1 MDLISFLKL
10 PNQDISDLIIKY
22 LVERKI
28 SRQYKNL
35 IFTTIKHACEMN
47 DIILNWKK
55 VKRFVSTEKTD
66 NQRNGKDRG
75 YTHQEIQKILS
86 FSEQRMRTVFLIL
99 ASTGIRAGALQSLR
113 IGDLERMDDDNLYK
127 ITVYSGDREE
137 YFTFCTP
144 ECAKEIDE
152 YLDFR
157 KRHGE
162 KITSNS
168 YLIVKKFGVD
178 LIGERMTGRQFR
190 SSAIQNMLGYCI
202 VNSGIR
208 EIDHLNQFK
217 RKEVPRLHGFRKFFT
232 TQLVNSKVN
241 PEIREMLLGHKIG
254 LASAYYKPSEDDFL
268 REYLK
273 AVNNLTINEENRL
286 KMKVEKLEIEKSE
299 IDNLEFRLKQLEEK
313 TK

>member
-1 MDLISFLKL
+1 M
-10 PNQDISDLIIKY
+10 
-22 LVERKI
+22 VARKI

-35 IFTTIKHACEMN
+35 TFSTIKHACEIN
-47 DIILNWKK
+47 DVILNWKK
-55 VKRFVSTEKTD
+55 IKKFIKTQKTD
-66 NQRNGKDRG
+66 NQINGRDRG
-75 YTHQEIQKILS
+75 YTHQEIQKILD
-86 FSEQRMRTVFLIL
+86 FSEQRMRTVFLVL
-99 ASTGIRAGALQSLR
+99 ASTGIRGGILRSLR
-113 IGDLERMDDDNLYK
+113 IRDLERMEHEDLYK
-127 ITVYSGDREE
+127 ITVYSGDKEE

-144 ECAKEIDE
+144 ECAKEIDV

-162 KITSNS
+162 KITNDS
-168 YLIVKKFGVD
+168 YLIVKKFNVN
-178 LIGERMTGRQFR
+178 LSERIRGKQFG
-190 SSAIQNMLGYCI
+190 SDPVKGMLGVCI
-202 VNSGIR
+202 NNSGVR
-208 EIDHLNQFK
+208 EIDHVNKYK
-217 RKEVPRLHGFRKFFT
+217 RKEISRLHGFRKFFT

-254 LASAYYKPSEDDFL
+254 LAGVYYKPSEDDFL
-268 REYLK
+268 EEYLK